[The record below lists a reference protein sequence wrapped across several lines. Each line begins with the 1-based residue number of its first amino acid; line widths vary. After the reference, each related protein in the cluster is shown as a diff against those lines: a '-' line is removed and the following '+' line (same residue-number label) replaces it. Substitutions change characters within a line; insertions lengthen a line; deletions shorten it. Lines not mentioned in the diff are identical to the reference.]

1 MLPSIMY
8 IYSRRELDSTSLL
21 KEHIVA
27 RAPSKAQGETQ
38 GNQRK
43 PRQSTRGNPRKSKET
58 QAKTNIV
65 IIHRRGPGA
74 LYYNILL
81 KSVLL

>member
-43 PRQSTRGNPRKSKET
+43 PKQSTRGNQRKSKEP
-58 QAKTNIV
+58 QAKHQVKPKEYVVYSI
-65 IIHRRGPGA
+65 
-74 LYYNILL
+74 
-81 KSVLL
+81 

>member
-8 IYSRRELDSTSLL
+8 IYSRRKLDSTSLL

-43 PRQSTRGNPRKSKET
+43 PKQSKRGNQRMKNVHLNRL
-58 QAKTNIV
+58 QYLIV
-65 IIHRRGPGA
+65 WFSYAASA
-74 LYYNILL
+74 L
-81 KSVLL
+81 V